1 MVFNDTD
8 TEKFR
13 AALRSAGFYAE
24 WKRKYGAEAWAALEK
39 QVGALG

>member
-1 MVFNDTD
+1 MFNRTD

-13 AALRSAGFYAE
+13 AALRTAGFYAE
-24 WKRKYGAEAWAALEK
+24 WKQKFGAQAWAVLEK